1 MLHFRSR
8 FSSFSDKWLSL
19 KFFVLFV
26 QFWFF
31 LSMFLTSVLCTILT
45 SVLGTG
51 DGALEAGQH
60 PEHDDQDSGGEEDQG
75 LAGDAGSQADQQE
88 P

>member
-31 LSMFLTSVLCTILT
+31 LSMFLT

>member
-1 MLHFRSR
+1 MVQCIAQLLA
-8 FSSFSDKWLSL
+8 KL
-19 KFFVLFV
+19 KILCLVYTVLV
-26 QFWFF
+26 F
-31 LSMFLTSVLCTILT
+31 LSMFLT

-60 PEHDDQDSGGEEDQG
+60 PEHDDQDPGGEEDQG

>member
-1 MLHFRSR
+1 
-8 FSSFSDKWLSL
+8 
-19 KFFVLFV
+19 
-26 QFWFF
+26 
-31 LSMFLTSVLCTILT
+31 MFLT